1 MLYLVNTIG
10 FLLIAFGAYQGFE
23 AFMHVNATAEPLA
36 FALTGAFIL
45 MITTVGGL
53 NDR

>member
-1 MLYLVNTIG
+1 MLYLINAIG

-23 AFMHVNATAEPLA
+23 AFMDVNATVEPLA

-45 MITTVGGL
+45 MTTTLGGF